1 MKKIAKP
8 LITVLLAVALLVP
21 TIAMIGTY
29 AAIVDYPVE
38 LAFNNIFVF
47 DKWASNKLSTTIVNS
62 SNPVDDKLDI
72 SIEDG
77 SFTFTNQYASESYTG
92 HGMSTGSVDS
102 AGNFQYYMMDVEPG
116 TTYAFSY
123 NLTNLTSGLNFTP
136 FVFFFDE
143 NGSYLSLTAQSFS
156 GSGDTSF
163 VFTVPTNANYIQ
175 VRFTLSG
182 TGSADVKNISIS
194 KADKSFGSNIYDFDA
209 WASNANSSKVSP
221 DANYN
226 GGTIT
231 NIDTA
236 NNSVTLTT
244 NGANA
249 TGILFTNFSFGSG
262 NGYYMMDVTPNA
274 TYSLSYN
281 VVSCNFDIG
290 SCRPYIA
297 YYNADGNFDSYTY
310 TQATDLGNNEF
321 TFTIP
326 ADIEYIQFV
335 YGIEGIHEANKSCTV
350 KDVAIQKTTIITGA
364 TSGVPHR
371 KVYTYNADGSTYGEL
386 PVPSTVPNGYVFAE
400 WYTGV
405 NGTGELIT
413 ENTPIAFESFTVYP
427 KYEPIVN
434 SISIKTLPVKTSYT
448 VGERVNP
455 TGLVLEATVGNL
467 TSTIESG
474 YRCTPEY
481 LTATGTQTVT
491 VHYGGKTATY
501 TVQVSAS
508 ITNSV
513 VVNGSTVGVSVT
525 NNVYTFTDTVS
536 TGEFNKYVITYE
548 ADAYFEGIITYSDDT
563 TEQFFLEPSSNFGE
577 GQTPE
582 FTSFI
587 DGYLEKVTD
596 GGIKT
601 TAVNSHTRNGIK
613 SIKFTP
619 LDNKSGEIDLLSF
632 TTSKAQQITN
642 AQDTLQ
648 YFENSE
654 YKVGID
660 ILNGGVVSEIFLL
673 NSDVVARVYEH
684 KDADNNITYETL
696 VDYKENLP
704 GGYIEESTEVN
715 LINTYDTGRYLQQS
729 YYGTFE
735 KPYETGYYNRAD
747 WNYNPVQGGNVG
759 NEASKVLDY
768 EITDEYIYIKA
779 RPLDWAK
786 WSDEHAENCIHK
798 ENENDAN
805 TTHSEACWGDEYITD
820 TYIEAKYVF
829 EDGMIKTYCRM
840 VDYSG
845 LPSAQTTQ
853 ELPAFYT
860 IEPLNNFV
868 YNDVSED
875 DAWQIKNLVYDESPE
890 FWGITQDYKDAHYPN
905 GGFDPNVDVAEHW
918 AAFMA
923 GQSSESF
930 GIGLY
935 TPETTNFFYGVY
947 PQKYAETVSNGVFGQ
962 TNTLNYRHA
971 ETTDPASEDDSSYI
985 APIGVRTFE
994 SFKPTEYTYT
1004 ITTGTIDEIRDTFG
1018 VVYDET
1024 YVEEF
1029 DRTHIAVPETIYMNP
1044 SAGQSTTAQYFVNNL
1059 LDANGNLS
1067 AEADNDNTYGA
1078 ISVYS
1083 PGSTAIEFKVTA
1095 VNGGI
1100 GDPVVG
1106 GGTVDVSY
1114 ENTRWPHSL
1123 IKQEYNTGATEDWFD
1138 FRLLDLAIDG
1148 TGVSEGGTALIEWE
1162 ITVYYGDNDATGK
1175 TYYAYSTLY
1184 SPWIEPVGA
1193 ATRAKTGNSLFD
1205 QSVAWVSGVHGYT
1218 ANSDGSYWVAATD
1231 QTLSDEGEYS
1241 DKGTLYAKVS
1251 GNYPLVPLLN
1261 NIGDPGKTTVA
1272 VSEFLTS
1279 SKPGSGI
1286 DSPTI
1291 RYFSLSAKTGVNANH
1306 GTLVA
1311 DVSPVANLTVDTS
1324 RYTNLNQIPNLTV
1337 GYNITDVENNEGVY
1351 WYVSD
1356 FTEIANTLDTAND
1369 GTNGTGARFYNYT
1382 KQESAKE
1389 IANKALNEW
1398 FDGDGTGVI
1407 IEGSA
1412 TSNVAVSSGVEYNQG
1427 WNRAVVTN
1435 AETYDYVFKGAAHA
1449 HKGSDARAYSIN
1461 FVQLRTDNV
1470 NKANLR
1476 ELVLMASSLD
1486 ETNYTSASWSA
1497 FKTALKNAANE
1508 LGNPTD
1514 SDISAV
1520 TTELRNKMDAL
1531 QTPVTLVANGGS
1543 FSGAETKVV
1552 NLTVG
1557 FDTLVTYNIPEEYN
1571 PTRDGYA
1578 VEGWST
1584 DANAAEGTNPV
1595 TGGLKPTFYAIWT
1608 EGSYSVVYDANG
1620 GAGYIA
1626 GVTVKHSESFE
1637 LAVSGFSRDGY
1648 SMVGWSTN
1656 ASATAAD
1663 YLPGQTVSG
1672 LSNTNDATVTLY
1684 AVWLE
1689 SKYTVIY
1696 DANGGSGSIASKTV
1710 SISESF
1716 TLPASGFTK
1725 DGCTLLGWATN
1736 ASATVP
1742 EYQLGQTVSSLAA
1755 AGEITLYA
1763 VWEISDINV
1772 TFDNLIDFS
1781 AWNKTAGNGVVS
1793 DVTDTGFTI
1802 TANEGVSES
1811 TSSSPYFTVEPGKN
1825 YMIDIDITDIN
1836 GLGWD
1841 VYIFFCDADGN
1852 WIDFAD
1858 GETNRYSATTRWDS
1872 IFMAPDNESVVK
1884 AQIRVDANKSGGQ
1897 VNFNNIRVYE
1907 YEGTGINVTPVNKT
1921 VEYGETF
1928 GTLPTPTKKGY
1939 TFVGWYDG
1947 ETLITESS
1955 TVTQTS
1961 TVHLKSKWVVS
1972 DASLVSDT
1980 VVVDFASPIAIK
1992 PLNNDSIFNS
2002 ESGTK
2007 AIAGVS
2013 ADGTNP
2019 AASLTGAYGTFTVN
2033 GTEILYTP
2041 TKVVDGVENIYYHA
2055 SITDDGV
2062 TTTVKSQ
2069 ITVAPASNVLY
2080 EEDKFTVSNTT
2091 GLEWTSNGTAVNANQ
2106 DSSPVSAEVYG
2117 YDSSYK
2123 NISQYSNGS
2132 ALSVTVD
2139 ETNKRSQN
2147 LSFTFEG
2154 TGFDLN
2160 SACGPDTG
2168 VMIISVRDNNAND
2181 GKGKMVKS
2189 YIIDTYYGDYDED
2202 GISRYGDTLY
2212 QVPIVNETELPHS
2225 NYTIQVAASY
2235 LPSISGALNKNSAS
2249 TLTLDNGMTLN
2260 SASEVDTDILRSAL
2274 ADVGMEDILNAEE
2287 VNVVWFDDDSVLN
2300 GGNGANESGRV
2311 LSGNGAKAV
2320 TKLLNVI
2327 DSVRV
2332 YNPVTDGDAY
2342 YISSE
2347 RSVKYYNVIDN
2358 LVSEDGS
2365 FTVKDLF
2372 AYVTGKDKETITI
2385 DNYDSIGPKDEL
2397 YLTSGTGAVT
2407 FTIDGLDKSKSRVMI
2422 SLRAAAGT
2430 PTVEIGT
2437 ASYVVAS
2444 NTEMYYDI
2452 TDYVGDDGTVT
2463 IENVTPG
2470 TLLSIGSVKL
2480 SGIAQASIIN
2490 VFNLDSALAMINA
2503 PATPVELNAPKT
2515 EPDAD
2520 EPETPEEPTDPTEP
2534 EEVPTEPTEDTT
2546 DPTEPENTTVPTEP
2560 ENTTVPTE
2568 PENTTVPTV
2577 PENTTV
2583 PTEPENTTVPTE
2595 PENTTVPTEPENTTV
2610 PTKPENTTVPTE
2622 PENTTVPTEPENTTV
2637 PTVPENTTIPT
2648 ESENTTNPDDTSDT
2662 TDPEN
2667 TTDPADPGNTDDS
2680 VECWLIRLIKWI
2692 IEMFKKI
2699 ISAMSSFF
2707 GF

>member
-8 LITVLLAVALLVP
+8 LVTILLVAALLIP
-21 TIAMIGTY
+21 TIAMIGTN
-29 AAIVDYPVE
+29 AAEVDYPVE

-62 SNPVDDKLDI
+62 GKPVDDKLDI
-72 SIEDG
+72 SIENG
-77 SFTFTNQYASESYTG
+77 SFTFTNKYASESYTG
-92 HGMSTGSVDS
+92 HSMADNAVDAAGS
-102 AGNFQYYMMDVEPG
+102 FQYYMMDVEPNA
-116 TTYAFSY
+116 TYTLSY
-123 NLTNLTSGLNFTP
+123 NLTSLTSGITFTP
-136 FVFFFDE
+136 FVFYFKEDGYHIR
-143 NGSYLSLTAQSFS
+143 NDALTVSS
-156 GSGDTSF
+156 TGETDF
-163 VFTVPTNANYIQ
+163 VFEVPENAKYIQ

-182 TGSADVKNISIS
+182 TGSASVKDISIT
-194 KADKSFGSNIYDFDA
+194 KASVSLGSNIFDFDA
-209 WASNANSSKVSP
+209 WANNENTNQPSP
-221 DANYN
+221 ATAYN
-226 GGTIT
+226 GGTISNYST
-231 NIDTA
+231 ADNSITLTA
-236 NNSVTLTT
+236 NGN
-244 NGANA
+244 AN
-249 TGILFTNFSFGSG
+249 ILLTNFSFGDGSG
-262 NGYYMMDVTPNA
+262 FYLMDVEPNTP
-274 TYSLSYN
+274 YKLSYN
-281 VVSCNFDIG
+281 VVSCEFDL
-290 SCRPYIA
+290 SYCRPYIA
-297 YYNADGNFDSYTY
+297 YYDTNSDFAGYAN
-310 TQATDLGNNEF
+310 TQATSLGNNEF
-321 TFTIP
+321 TFTVP
-326 ADIEYIQFV
+326 AGVEYIQLV
-335 YGIEGIHEANKSCTV
+335 YGIEFYDGSQASHAGQSYTM
-350 KDVAIQKTTIITGA
+350 KDVAIQKSTVTTNTNEGI
-364 TSGVPHR
+364 PHR
-371 KVYTYNADGSTYGEL
+371 MVYTYKADGSTYGEL
-386 PVPSTVPNGYVFAE
+386 PVPTYVPNGYVFAG

-413 ENTPIAFESFTVYP
+413 ENTPVDFESFTVYP

-467 TSTIESG
+467 TSTVDSG

-513 VVNGSTVGVSVT
+513 VVNNSTVGVSVT
-525 NNVYTFTDTVS
+525 NNVYTFTDAVS

-563 TEQFFLEPSSNFGE
+563 TEQFFLEPSANFGE
-577 GQTPE
+577 GQTPT

-601 TAVNSHTRNGIK
+601 TAVNSHTRSGIK

-648 YFENSE
+648 YFSNDE

-660 ILNGGVVSEIFLL
+660 ILNGGVVSELYVL
-673 NSDVVARVYEH
+673 NSNIVARVYKH
-684 KDADNNITYETL
+684 QDANDKITYETL

-704 GGYIEESTEVN
+704 SGYEQESTEVN

-735 KPYETGYYNRAD
+735 KPYETGYYNRSD

-759 NEASKVLDY
+759 NEASKVIDY

-798 ENENDAN
+798 ENESDSNV
-805 TTHSEACWGDEYITD
+805 THSEACWGDEYITD

-868 YNDVSED
+868 YNDVSES

-890 FWGITQDYKDAHYPN
+890 FWGITQDYKDAHYPD

-923 GQSSESF
+923 GQSTESF

-971 ETTDPASEDDSSYI
+971 ESVDPASEDDSSYI

-994 SFKPTEYTYT
+994 SFKPTEYTYS

-1029 DRTHIAVPETIYMNP
+1029 SRTHIAVPETIYMDP
-1044 SAGQSTTAQYFVNNL
+1044 SATKSTTAQYFVNNL
-1059 LDANGNLS
+1059 LDENGNLS
-1067 AEADNDNTYGA
+1067 LEADNDNKLGA
-1078 ISVYS
+1078 ISIYS
-1083 PGSTAIEFKVTA
+1083 PGLTAIEFNVTA

-1100 GDPVVG
+1100 GDPVIG
-1106 GGTVDVSY
+1106 GGNVTDSY
-1114 ENTRWPHSL
+1114 ENTRWDSGD
-1123 IKQEYNTGATEDWFD
+1123 IATAYGNGADRDWFD

-1162 ITVYYGDNDATGK
+1162 ITIYYGDNDTTGK

-1184 SPWIEPVGA
+1184 SPWLEPVGA
-1193 ATRAKTGNSLFD
+1193 ATKAGTKNGTWA
-1205 QSVAWVSGVHGYT
+1205 QSVTWISGVHGYT
-1218 ANSDGSYWVAATD
+1218 ANTGSGTYWVAATD
-1231 QTLSDEGEYS
+1231 QTLNDDG
-1241 DKGTLYAKVS
+1241 DADKKGTYYAKTTD
-1251 GNYPLVPLLN
+1251 NYRFVPLLYG
-1261 NIGDPGKTTVA
+1261 IGTPSGTGQEVID
-1272 VSEFLTS
+1272 FLTD

-1286 DSPTI
+1286 DDPTI
-1291 RYFSLSAKTGVNANH
+1291 RYSARKAASKYGM
-1306 GTLVA
+1306 LVT
-1311 DVSPVANLTVDTS
+1311 DISPVANLTVDTS

-1337 GYNITDVENNEGVY
+1337 GLNITDKDGTEGVI

-1356 FTEIANTLDTAND
+1356 FTTIANTLTSATNQD
-1369 GTNGTGARFYNYT
+1369 GQGTGAKMFNYNS
-1382 KQESAKE
+1382 ERSASD
-1389 IANKALNEW
+1389 IMNKAKNEW
-1398 FDGDGTGVI
+1398 FDGNGTGEI
-1407 IEGSA
+1407 IYGSA
-1412 TSNVAVSSGVEYNQG
+1412 TENCGSSYGSVTTGVEYLDEKWDREVITG
-1427 WNRAVVTN
+1427 SS
-1435 AETYDYVFKGAAHA
+1435 TYDYVLKSASHS
-1449 HKGSDARAYSIN
+1449 HDGSDARAYSIN
-1461 FVQLRTDNV
+1461 FVQLRTANV

-1543 FSGAETKVV
+1543 FSGDETKTV

-1557 FDTLVTYNIPEEYN
+1557 FDTLVTYTIPEEYN

-1584 DANAAEGTNPV
+1584 SADAAEGTNPV

-1608 EGSYSVVYDANG
+1608 EGSYTVVYDANG

-1626 GVTVKHSESFE
+1626 EVTVKHSESFE

-1656 ASATAAD
+1656 ASATSAD

-1696 DANGGSGSIASKTV
+1696 NANGGSGSIASKTV
-1710 SISESF
+1710 NISEEF
-1716 TLPASGFTK
+1716 TLASSGFTK

-1736 ASATVP
+1736 ASATAP
-1742 EYQLGQTVSSLAA
+1742 EYQLGQTVSRLAA

-1763 VWEISDINV
+1763 VWEVSNINV

-1781 AWNKTAGNGVVS
+1781 AWNKVAGNGSVS

-1802 TANEGVSES
+1802 TCNEGKDEA

-1825 YMIDIDITDIN
+1825 YKIDIDVTDIN

-1852 WIDFAD
+1852 WIDFVD
-1858 GETNRYSATTRWDS
+1858 GETNRYSANTRWDS
-1872 IFMAPDNESVVK
+1872 IFMAPDKTEVVK
-1884 AQIRVDANKSGGQ
+1884 AQIRVDANKSGGK

-1907 YEGTGINVTPVNKT
+1907 YDGIDIDVEPVNKT
-1921 VEYGETF
+1921 VECGETF

-1939 TFVGWYDG
+1939 NFVGWYDG
-1947 ETLITESS
+1947 NTLITESS

-1961 TVHLKSKWVVS
+1961 TVYLKSKWVVS
-1972 DASLVSDT
+1972 DAALVSDT
-1980 VVVDFASPIAIK
+1980 VVIDFALPIEIT
-1992 PLNNDSIFNS
+1992 PLKNDTIFNN
-2002 ESGTK
+2002 EATATSGTK
-2007 AIAGVS
+2007 AIAGFTT
-2013 ADGTNP
+2013 DGTSTP
-2019 AASLTGAYGTFTVN
+2019 AATLDGKYGKFEFTGETVKYTPSTTLD
-2033 GTEILYTP
+2033 GTE
-2041 TKVVDGVENIYYHA
+2041 VVYYHA
-2055 SITDDGV
+2055 SLTADGV

-2069 ITVAPASNVLY
+2069 ITVAPASNILY
-2080 EEDKFTVSNTT
+2080 EDTFFSANDAAATGKGWTDVTGTT
-2091 GLEWTSNGTAVNANQ
+2091 STKQ
-2106 DSSPVSAEVYG
+2106 DSSPIADEKYG

-2123 NISQYSNGS
+2123 KISQYSNGT
-2132 ALSVTVD
+2132 AKTVTVSSS
-2139 ETNKRSQN
+2139 EMMSKIT
-2147 LSFTFEG
+2147 SFTFKG
-2154 TGFDLN
+2154 AGFDLN
-2160 SACGPDTG
+2160 SACGADTG
-2168 VMIISVRDNNAND
+2168 VMVVSLKSNTT
-2181 GKGKMVKS
+2181 GKMVKS
-2189 YIIDTYYGDYDED
+2189 YVIDTYYGDTAY
-2202 GISRYGDTLY
+2202 STLN
-2212 QVPIVNETELPHS
+2212 QVPVISETDLGS
-2225 NYTIQVAASY
+2225 YDNYTVQISAAY
-2235 LPSISGALNKNSAS
+2235 LPSMSGAVKADNKKQEEEQQQLQMASANGIEATVVS
-2249 TLTLDNGMTLN
+2249 GADN
-2260 SASEVDTDILRSAL
+2260 EELRNAL
-2274 ADVGMEDILNAEE
+2274 AELGLDYIFDAEDVE
-2287 VNVVWFDDDSVLN
+2287 VVWFDDNSVLN
-2300 GGNGANESGRV
+2300 GGMGADTPVAGDTLETAALAGLV
-2311 LSGNGAKAV
+2311 
-2320 TKLLNVI
+2320 NVI

-2332 YNPVTDGDAY
+2332 YNPLGEDDSY
-2342 YISSE
+2342 YIGSE
-2347 RSVKYYNVIDN
+2347 KNAVYYNVIDN
-2358 LVSEDGS
+2358 LSKANGGVSLLD
-2365 FTVKDLF
+2365 KLF
-2372 AYVTGKDKETITI
+2372 AYITGKLGVDEDGNAIELTIS
-2385 DNYDSIGPKDEL
+2385 NYESVGPKDEL
-2397 YLTSGTGAVT
+2397 YLSESTSAVA
-2407 FTIDGLDKSKSRVMI
+2407 FKISNFSTIKSLGGRVMI
-2422 SLRAAAGT
+2422 SLRAASGT
-2430 PTVEIGT
+2430 PEFKIGKKLADGT
-2437 ASYVVAS
+2437 IEATDFPVIS

-2452 TDYVGDDGTVT
+2452 TDYIGDDGT
-2463 IENVTPG
+2463 I
-2470 TLLSIGSVKL
+2470 TLQNTKDSDTDKSLLAIGNLKITCPTEAV
-2480 SGIAQASIIN
+2480 AASISSDIDLET
-2490 VFNLDSALAMINA
+2490 VKMMMEA
-2503 PATPVELNAPKT
+2503 PSETVEPNTTPAP
-2515 EPDAD
+2515 DISD
-2520 EPETPEEPTDPTEP
+2520 TPEEPATSEEP
-2534 EEVPTEPTEDTT
+2534 A
-2546 DPTEPENTTVPTEP
+2546 
-2560 ENTTVPTE
+2560 
-2568 PENTTVPTV
+2568 
-2577 PENTTV
+2577 
-2583 PTEPENTTVPTE
+2583 
-2595 PENTTVPTEPENTTV
+2595 
-2610 PTKPENTTVPTE
+2610 
-2622 PENTTVPTEPENTTV
+2622 
-2637 PTVPENTTIPT
+2637 
-2648 ESENTTNPDDTSDT
+2648 S
-2662 TDPEN
+2662 
-2667 TTDPADPGNTDDS
+2667 
-2680 VECWLIRLIKWI
+2680 ECWLVRLFQWIFNTCVKVFNTIK
-2692 IEMFKKI
+2692 
-2699 ISAMSSFF
+2699 
-2707 GF
+2707 GFLAI